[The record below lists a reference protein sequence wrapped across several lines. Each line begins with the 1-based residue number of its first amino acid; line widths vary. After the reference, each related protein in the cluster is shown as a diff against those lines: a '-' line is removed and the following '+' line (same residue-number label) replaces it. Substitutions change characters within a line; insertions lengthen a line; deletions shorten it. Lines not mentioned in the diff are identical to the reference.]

1 MCFHQH
7 SISRLRSFLD
17 GMSEFKGL
25 NTVAPHQQAGA
36 VAQPQG
42 IILCIWNNEEHEM
55 FQVGVRYAERY

>member
-1 MCFHQH
+1 
-7 SISRLRSFLD
+7 
-17 GMSEFKGL
+17 MSEFKGL

-55 FQVGVRYAERY
+55 FQVGVRYAELY